1 MQHHK
6 KGRSF
11 GLLKSQREALLRG
24 LVRSLVLEG
33 GITTTIAK
41 AKEVRPFAERLITKG
56 KVDSVATRR
65 FLASELGNAA
75 DAVKAIVDTVAPKYM
90 ERNGG
95 YTRIIKLGK
104 IGARSAET
112 ARIELV

>member
-1 MQHHK
+1 MKHHK
-6 KGRSF
+6 SGRSF
-11 GLLKSQREALLRG
+11 GLLKSQRIALLRG
-24 LVRSLVLEG
+24 LVRNLVLEG
-33 GITTTIAK
+33 AMTTTIAK
-41 AKEVRPFAERLITKG
+41 AKEVRPFVERLITKG

-65 FLASELGNAA
+65 LLASELGNA
-75 DAVKAIVDTVAPKYM
+75 DDVVKMIVDVVSPKYK